1 MMQSNMSEFMNQM
14 GPLTEALGQGAN
26 NFMEEDE
33 DEDYLDEDMDSE
45 EEKDDRPSLGVAAHL
60 ETENPLAGQQKK
72 KVAEILRQ
80 ADGKETDE
88 QKKDRQLKEGLEKKR
103 KIGDLA
109 KKLFQRLS
117 IGCGRDICFSR
128 FCRKN
133 PKCKFIHARNGVSR
147 ME

>member
-1 MMQSNMSEFMNQM
+1 MQSNMSEFMNQM
-14 GPLTEALGQGAN
+14 GPLTEALGQGQN
-26 NFMEEDE
+26 NFMDDEED
-33 DEDYLDEDMDSE
+33 DDYHDEDMDSE
-45 EEKDDRPSLGVAAHL
+45 EEKDDRPSIGVVAHL
-60 ETENPLAGQQKK
+60 ENENALAGAPRTQ
-72 KVAEILRQ
+72 AEQIMKQ
-80 ADGKETDE
+80 VEGGENDE
-88 QKKDRQLKEGLEKKR
+88 QKKERLLKEGIEKKR

-133 PKCKFIHARNGVSR
+133 PKRKSTHLRNGVGR